1 MFDIEILL
9 KRIEN
14 AVEIEQYTNYERIAK
29 EARISIV
36 ALWKIRNKE
45 TSPTLKTANS
55 IAYALEKLKNKKSI

>member
-1 MFDIEILL
+1 MY
-9 KRIEN
+9 RIERLLELINN

-29 EARISIV
+29 EAGISIV